1 MKLVECV
8 PNFSEGRDKSVIDAI
23 SKRIKSIEG
32 VVLLDVDSGIDTN
45 RTVMTM
51 VGDPKSISNAAF
63 EAIKVAS
70 DLIDMSKHHG
80 SHSRIG
86 ATDVCP
92 IIPISEI
99 SIKECIELSENLAK
113 RVGEELN
120 IPVFLYEKSAKDLNR
135 VNLANIRKGEY
146 EGLAQKLN
154 DIKWKPDFGPSTFNK
169 KSGATVIGVRD
180 FLIAYNINLNTT
192 NVRIATDIAFEIRE
206 KGRSKRKPNP
216 KSPILLD
223 GEIIRD
229 KKGAPIKKSGLFK
242 DVKAVGWYVDE
253 FKCAQ
258 ISINFNNYKKST
270 IHEVFDKVCDL
281 ANERGVQ
288 PIAELL
294 GTTIANS
301 AYHGTRLD
309 VEHVAQTVDKFV
321 TSMEQ
326 KWDINRHKI
335 APNTVFFSHET
346 YTPARGGS
354 AQSEVKALRST
365 FGDSANSLV
374 IANTKGFTGH
384 PMAVGIEDAS
394 MLYGMLTGKIPPIAN
409 HQEKDPELGDL
420 NLSTGGYYP
429 NLEYGL
435 RFGAGFGSQIAL
447 SLVRK
452 WQVDGDRIDGKKL
465 INWVRNLAGSDDV
478 VIRILDGKLVSYVD
492 GNDNLHG
499 GIQGDEWSVT
509 QLHETIETPE
519 MANLENQQPE
529 ATVVENTE
537 QHESN
542 QIESLTSEEKL
553 VVNEDEVVTTV
564 IQVVVKHTGYPADF
578 VELDQDLEGELGID
592 TVKQAEIMAEIR
604 SIFGLPVDEDFVL
617 ADYPTLNHMIG
628 YIGRMSGNLET
639 VGEAIAA
646 PVIAVD
652 EVVEAV
658 PPHESKISAA
668 PAVDD

>member
-206 KGRSKRKPNP
+206 KGRSKRKPNL

-270 IHEVFDKVCDL
+270 IHEVFDKVCEL
-281 ANERGVQ
+281 ANERGVRVTGS
-288 PIAELL
+288 ELVGLIPLDAMLMAGTFFLSKQRSSNGIPENDIINIVTQSL
-294 GTTIANS
+294 GLNDVTPFDPRKKIIEYAIKDKKNNLMDMKVS
-301 AYHGTRLD
+301 NLLD
-309 VEHVAQTVDKFV
+309 EFSRK
-321 TSMEQ
+321 S
-326 KWDINRHKI
+326 I
-335 APNTVFFSHET
+335 APG
-346 YTPARGGS
+346 GGS
-354 AQSEVKALRST
+354 A
-365 FGDSANSLV
+365 SA
-374 IANTKGFTGH
+374 I
-384 PMAVGIEDAS
+384 VGA
-394 MLYGMLTGKIPPIAN
+394 
-409 HQEKDPELGDL
+409 
-420 NLSTGGYYP
+420 
-429 NLEYGL
+429 
-435 RFGAGFGSQIAL
+435 FGASLCSMVAAISFEKYKSDKLKTKMLEIGNESQKLMKIL
-447 SLVRK
+447 SF
-452 WQVDGDRIDGKKL
+452 
-465 INWVRNLAGSDDV
+465 
-478 VIRILDGKLVSYVD
+478 Y
-492 GNDNLHG
+492 
-499 GIQGDEWSVT
+499 
-509 QLHETIETPE
+509 
-519 MANLENQQPE
+519 
-529 ATVVENTE
+529 
-537 QHESN
+537 
-542 QIESLTSEEKL
+542 
-553 VVNEDEVVTTV
+553 
-564 IQVVVKHTGYPADF
+564 
-578 VELDQDLEGELGID
+578 
-592 TVKQAEIMAEIR
+592 
-604 SIFGLPVDEDFVL
+604 VDEDSNAFKKTIKVSKL
-617 ADYPTLNHMIG
+617 SEETEKLKKIKFNEIAKANKYSAEIPLCVAKNCRDLLKIAKFLSLEG
-628 YIGRMSGNLET
+628 YVPSLCDVNVASELLMSGIKGAVSNVKVNIPNIKDKLYIERLET
-639 VGEAIAA
+639 EIKH
-646 PVIAVD
+646 IIK
-652 EVVEAV
+652 
-658 PPHESKISAA
+658 ESKLLLFEINHNFIESINS
-668 PAVDD
+668 DEL

>member
-270 IHEVFDKVCDL
+270 IHEVFDKVCEL
-281 ANERGVQ
+281 ANERGVRVTGS
-288 PIAELL
+288 ELVGLIPLDAMLMAGTFFLSKQRSSNGIPENDIINIVTQSL
-294 GTTIANS
+294 GLNDVTPFDPRKKIIEYAIKGQKNNLMDMKVS
-301 AYHGTRLD
+301 NLLD
-309 VEHVAQTVDKFV
+309 EFSRK
-321 TSMEQ
+321 S
-326 KWDINRHKI
+326 I
-335 APNTVFFSHET
+335 APG
-346 YTPARGGS
+346 GGS
-354 AQSEVKALRST
+354 A
-365 FGDSANSLV
+365 SA
-374 IANTKGFTGH
+374 ITG
-384 PMAVGIEDAS
+384 A
-394 MLYGMLTGKIPPIAN
+394 
-409 HQEKDPELGDL
+409 
-420 NLSTGGYYP
+420 
-429 NLEYGL
+429 
-435 RFGAGFGSQIAL
+435 FGASLCSMVAAISFEKYKSDKLKTKMLKIGNESQKLMKSL
-447 SLVRK
+447 SF
-452 WQVDGDRIDGKKL
+452 
-465 INWVRNLAGSDDV
+465 
-478 VIRILDGKLVSYVD
+478 Y
-492 GNDNLHG
+492 
-499 GIQGDEWSVT
+499 
-509 QLHETIETPE
+509 
-519 MANLENQQPE
+519 
-529 ATVVENTE
+529 
-537 QHESN
+537 
-542 QIESLTSEEKL
+542 
-553 VVNEDEVVTTV
+553 
-564 IQVVVKHTGYPADF
+564 
-578 VELDQDLEGELGID
+578 
-592 TVKQAEIMAEIR
+592 
-604 SIFGLPVDEDFVL
+604 VDEDSNAFKKTIKVSKLPEENEELKKIKFNEIAKANKYSAEIPLCVAKNCRDLLKIAKVL
-617 ADYPTLNHMIG
+617 SVEG
-628 YIGRMSGNLET
+628 YVPSLCDVNVASELLMSGIKGAVSNVKVNIPNIKDKLYIKRLET
-639 VGEAIAA
+639 EIKR
-646 PVIAVD
+646 ITKESELLLSEINHNFIESINSD
-652 EVVEAV
+652 EL
-658 PPHESKISAA
+658 
-668 PAVDD
+668 

>member
-63 EAIKVAS
+63 EAIKAAS
-70 DLIDMSKHHG
+70 NLIDMSKHHG

-270 IHEVFDKVCDL
+270 IHEVFDKVCEL
-281 ANERGVQ
+281 ANERGVRVTGS
-288 PIAELL
+288 ELVGL
-294 GTTIANS
+294 IPLDAMLMAGTFFLVKTKELQWNS
-301 AYHGTRLD
+301 
-309 VEHVAQTVDKFV
+309 
-321 TSMEQ
+321 
-326 KWDINRHKI
+326 
-335 APNTVFFSHET
+335 
-346 YTPARGGS
+346 
-354 AQSEVKALRST
+354 
-365 FGDSANSLV
+365 
-374 IANTKGFTGH
+374 
-384 PMAVGIEDAS
+384 
-394 MLYGMLTGKIPPIAN
+394 
-409 HQEKDPELGDL
+409 
-420 NLSTGGYYP
+420 
-429 NLEYGL
+429 
-435 RFGAGFGSQIAL
+435 
-447 SLVRK
+447 RK
-452 WQVDGDRIDGKKL
+452 
-465 INWVRNLAGSDDV
+465 
-478 VIRILDGKLVSYVD
+478 
-492 GNDNLHG
+492 
-499 GIQGDEWSVT
+499 
-509 QLHETIETPE
+509 
-519 MANLENQQPE
+519 
-529 ATVVENTE
+529 
-537 QHESN
+537 
-542 QIESLTSEEKL
+542 
-553 VVNEDEVVTTV
+553 
-564 IQVVVKHTGYPADF
+564 
-578 VELDQDLEGELGID
+578 
-592 TVKQAEIMAEIR
+592 
-604 SIFGLPVDEDFVL
+604 
-617 ADYPTLNHMIG
+617 
-628 YIGRMSGNLET
+628 
-639 VGEAIAA
+639 
-646 PVIAVD
+646 
-652 EVVEAV
+652 
-658 PPHESKISAA
+658 
-668 PAVDD
+668 

>member
-270 IHEVFDKVCDL
+270 IHEVFDKVCEL
-281 ANERGVQ
+281 ANERGVRVTGS
-288 PIAELL
+288 ELVGLIPLDAMLMAGTFFLSKQRSSNGIPENDIINIVTQSL
-294 GTTIANS
+294 GLNDVTPFDPRKKIIEYAIKGQKNNLMDMKVS
-301 AYHGTRLD
+301 NLLD
-309 VEHVAQTVDKFV
+309 EFSRK
-321 TSMEQ
+321 S
-326 KWDINRHKI
+326 I
-335 APNTVFFSHET
+335 APG
-346 YTPARGGS
+346 GGS
-354 AQSEVKALRST
+354 A
-365 FGDSANSLV
+365 SA
-374 IANTKGFTGH
+374 IAG
-384 PMAVGIEDAS
+384 A
-394 MLYGMLTGKIPPIAN
+394 
-409 HQEKDPELGDL
+409 
-420 NLSTGGYYP
+420 
-429 NLEYGL
+429 
-435 RFGAGFGSQIAL
+435 FGASLCSMVAAISFEKYKSDKLKTKMLKIGNESQKLMKIL
-447 SLVRK
+447 SF
-452 WQVDGDRIDGKKL
+452 
-465 INWVRNLAGSDDV
+465 
-478 VIRILDGKLVSYVD
+478 Y
-492 GNDNLHG
+492 
-499 GIQGDEWSVT
+499 
-509 QLHETIETPE
+509 
-519 MANLENQQPE
+519 
-529 ATVVENTE
+529 
-537 QHESN
+537 
-542 QIESLTSEEKL
+542 
-553 VVNEDEVVTTV
+553 
-564 IQVVVKHTGYPADF
+564 
-578 VELDQDLEGELGID
+578 
-592 TVKQAEIMAEIR
+592 
-604 SIFGLPVDEDFVL
+604 VDEDSNAFKKTIKVSKL
-617 ADYPTLNHMIG
+617 PEENEELKKIKFNEIAEANKYSAEIPLCVAKNCRDLLKIAKFLSLEG
-628 YIGRMSGNLET
+628 YVPSLCDVNVASELLMSGIKGAVSNVKVNIPNIKDKLYIERLET
-639 VGEAIAA
+639 EIKH
-646 PVIAVD
+646 IIKESELLLFEINHNFIESINSD
-652 EVVEAV
+652 EL
-658 PPHESKISAA
+658 
-668 PAVDD
+668 